1 MPVGLREYRRWLKVM
16 LSERKGA
23 IVLTGDRAFLC
34 LLVSSTR
41 RNQMSAPNIIKSKR
55 AKQRIL
61 AMMREYEETHT
72 HEEGVRMWERLVE
85 LLKAI

>member
-1 MPVGLREYRRWLKVM
+1 
-16 LSERKGA
+16 
-23 IVLTGDRAFLC
+23 
-34 LLVSSTR
+34 
-41 RNQMSAPNIIKSKR
+41 MSAPNIIKSKR

-85 LLKAI
+85 MLNAS